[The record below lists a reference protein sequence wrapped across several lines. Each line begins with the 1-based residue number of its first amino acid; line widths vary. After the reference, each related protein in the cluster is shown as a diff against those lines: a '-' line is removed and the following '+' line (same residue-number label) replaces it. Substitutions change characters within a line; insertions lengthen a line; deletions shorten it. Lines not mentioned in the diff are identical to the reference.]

1 MCMFSFYTIKALSF
15 HFYILS
21 TINYFKTTFD
31 VSALF
36 SSIDSLVII
45 YIWLLIDMLQYMT
58 RCIDIAPPP
67 PPERNGGGGGN
78 SQQHETIQTLKHF
91 IEIDLNTT
99 ITALR

>member
-1 MCMFSFYTIKALSF
+1 MCMCSFYTIKALSF

-67 PPERNGGGGGN
+67 PPERNGGGGG
-78 SQQHETIQTLKHF
+78 
-91 IEIDLNTT
+91 
-99 ITALR
+99 TANNMKPFRL